1 MDVAQEYYASKEKS
15 SLIYIQKI
23 EEFITQKDLFL
34 QTKRWQLNDLIEK
47 KRKEYEIGGIILYDN
62 NYKPIA
68 SEVDKNRLPYIK
80 SDDFEN
86 LLKKSVGAEG
96 VSEFRSTSK
105 GHYLVVA
112 KPLTEII
119 KKNISIWGYILT
131 LAPIQEGAQYKIQA
145 IQNSFESYKRQ
156 KFLQLPISASYYTTF
171 IMITLLIL
179 FSAIWLGFYMARGIT
194 VPIQLLAEGTRRI
207 SGGDLNFKLGIN
219 AQDEI
224 GILVNSFNRMT
235 GKLNDSQFKVEKSKS
250 RFKVIKY

>member
-86 LLKKSVGAEG
+86 LLKKSVGGEG
-96 VSEFRSTSK
+96 VSEFRSTSQ

-112 KPLTEII
+112 KPLTENN
-119 KKNISIWGYILT
+119 KKKY
-131 LAPIQEGAQYKIQA
+131 
-145 IQNSFESYKRQ
+145 
-156 KFLQLPISASYYTTF
+156 
-171 IMITLLIL
+171 
-179 FSAIWLGFYMARGIT
+179 FY
-194 VPIQLLAEGTRRI
+194 
-207 SGGDLNFKLGIN
+207 LGIYTN
-219 AQDEI
+219 PC
-224 GILVNSFNRMT
+224 T
-235 GKLNDSQFKVEKSKS
+235 HS
-250 RFKVIKY
+250 RRCSI